1 MSIVIENKIDIYFE
15 NKEIRCECI
24 RIWRK
29 GYQTEV
35 KRVFSGLQ
43 RRQHREYE
51 DCCSGDDAKMMSKT
65 PGYYDVNEKRQNQ
78 QLLILP
84 ELVRVK
90 GLEPL
95 RRTTPDPKSGASA
108 IPPHSLDMTGNSL
121 PYFSLLFKL
130 VVIFT
135 NFAKSIG
142 KGQQV

>member
-1 MSIVIENKIDIYFE
+1 MSVLVYGEKGIKQRANGYFQDCNDGSTENMRTAALVMGLKWGQNGVKDT
-15 NKEIRCECI
+15 RCC
-24 RIWRK
+24 
-29 GYQTEV
+29 G
-35 KRVFSGLQ
+35 G
-43 RRQHREYE
+43 
-51 DCCSGDDAKMMSKT
+51 
-65 PGYYDVNEKRQNQ
+65 NEKRQNQ

-108 IPPHSLDMTGNSL
+108 IPPHSLDITDNSL